1 MELLMAAF
9 ATYSPQ
15 SREELILS
23 HLPQVRLIA
32 KSYWQRCPLGTEIE
46 DLVGVGTVGLIQA
59 VDRFDASRGLKL
71 KTLAEHRIRG
81 AILDFLRAI
90 DPLPRSVRKFAQRR
104 EQILSRSDHT
114 SDETPSDST
123 VAGLMGLPLETYQEL
138 AICVYR
144 SQVSNV
150 PSPCYDIPDDIDM
163 DAAIRQI
170 TLERLTRLL
179 TPQEAETV
187 RCLIDGLS
195 HRQIAD
201 RLAISIATVSYLKW
215 KATQRMREF
224 LTTSVPTTGPL
235 SAPSVAH
242 RVSLRAVASGR

>member
-1 MELLMAAF
+1 MTAA

-32 KSYWQRCPLGTEIE
+32 KSYWRRCPLGTELE

-81 AILDFLRAI
+81 AILDYLRAI
-90 DPLPRSVRKFAQRR
+90 DPLPRSVRKFAQQR
-104 EQILSRSDHT
+104 EQILSRNDLVRGG
-114 SDETPSDST
+114 TPSDST
-123 VAGLMGLPLETYQEL
+123 VAGLMDLPLETYQEL
-138 AICVYR
+138 AMCVYR

-150 PSPCYDIPDDIDM
+150 MPVRCDIPDDIDM

-170 TLERLTRLL
+170 TLERLPRLL
-179 TPQEAETV
+179 PPQEAETV

-195 HRQIAD
+195 PRQIAE
-201 RLAISIATVSYLKW
+201 RLAISIVMVSYLKR
-215 KATQRMREF
+215 KAIQQMREL
-224 LTTSVPTTGPL
+224 LTTSVSTTGL
-235 SAPSVAH
+235 SHAPSVVH
-242 RVSLRAVASGR
+242 SVSLRAVASGR

>member
-1 MELLMAAF
+1 MSPV
-9 ATYSPQ
+9 ATYSPRR
-15 SREELILS
+15 REELILS

-32 KSYWQRCPLGTEIE
+32 KSYWRRCPLGTELE

-81 AILDFLRAI
+81 AILDYLRAI
-90 DPLPRSVRKFAQRR
+90 DVLPRSVRRFAQRR
-104 EQILSRSDHT
+104 EQILSRSDFT
-114 SDETPSDST
+114 RGETPSDSI

-138 AICVYR
+138 AMCVYR

-179 TPQEAETV
+179 PPQEAEIF

-195 HRQIAD
+195 PRQIAD
-201 RLAISIATVSYLKW
+201 RLAISIAMVSYLKR
-215 KATQRMREF
+215 KATQRMREC
-224 LTTSVPTTGPL
+224 LTTSVPTTGL
-235 SAPSVAH
+235 SPAPSVVH
-242 RVSLRAVASGR
+242 PVSLRAVASGR